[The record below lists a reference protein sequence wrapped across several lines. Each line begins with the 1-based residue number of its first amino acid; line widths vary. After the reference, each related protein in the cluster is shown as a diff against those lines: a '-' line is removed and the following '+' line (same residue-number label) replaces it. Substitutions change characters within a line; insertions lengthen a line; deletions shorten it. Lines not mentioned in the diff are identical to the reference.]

1 MQPVGHIRLA
11 HGGNF
16 RLDAAFSKQIQYR
29 QRIVFRHFAD
39 DAHVIVQRSDV
50 LRFVAV
56 AARIVFVGAAG
67 GGQNDDLRKQ
77 IPLTQR
83 TEQRVRRTVKRLG
96 RAVVRR
102 AERGV
107 AVTEVIGT
115 AEHHD
120 DIRVGVHLQS
130 AGAEMGRIPG
140 HGVLWGK
147 TGGTDAV
154 IFHHGARIPFDE
166 IGETISN
173 LLDEKTTVLAG
184 PSGVGKSTLV
194 NLLQAGVTMETG
206 AVSEKIRRGKH
217 TTRHSEFIRIKE
229 DTYILDTPGFS
240 SLELEEISAE
250 ELKLYFPEFHP
261 HEGKCRFRG
270 CVHQNEPDCAVKQAG
285 KAGLVSK
292 QRYLS
297 YLQLYK
303 ELKEKEKYRY

>member
-1 MQPVGHIRLA
+1 MTGKIIKGIAGFYYVHVEGAGVYECKAKGIFRNQKIKPLVGDNVELEVLDEEKKLASLVDILPRKSELIRP
-11 HGGNF
+11 
-16 RLDAAFSKQIQYR
+16 
-29 QRIVFRHFAD
+29 
-39 DAHVIVQRSDV
+39 
-50 LRFVAV
+50 AV
-56 AARIVFVGAAG
+56 ANADQALVVFAAKDPEPNFGLLDRFLILMTKQKIPVIICFNKTDLISEEECQKIENGYRNAGYEIRFLSAREKSG
-67 GGQNDDLRKQ
+67 
-77 IPLTQR
+77 
-83 TEQRVRRTVKRLG
+83 
-96 RAVVRR
+96 
-102 AERGV
+102 
-107 AVTEVIGT
+107 
-115 AEHHD
+115 
-120 DIRVGVHLQS
+120 IR
-130 AGAEMGRIPG
+130 E
-140 HGVLWGK
+140 
-147 TGGTDAV
+147 
-154 IFHHGARIPFDE
+154 
-166 IGETISN
+166 ISN